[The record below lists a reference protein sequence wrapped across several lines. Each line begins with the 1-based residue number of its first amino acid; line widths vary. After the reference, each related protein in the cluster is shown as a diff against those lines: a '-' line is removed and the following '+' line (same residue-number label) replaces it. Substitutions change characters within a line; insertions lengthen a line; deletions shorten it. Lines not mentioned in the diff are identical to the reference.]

1 MNDFLKIIV
10 INYHLITDSA
20 TINSNKLNS
29 PFNVKL
35 PAFLKQMNLIK
46 KLNIPVISLNNL
58 TKCNSNGKFA
68 VVITFDDGNFSDFKI
83 AFPLLKNL
91 NFTASFFPVVNKIGT
106 ARKISW
112 DQLAEISDENF
123 SVGSHGLSHCLM
135 TMLTGNQQ
143 QFELQYSKALIE
155 ERINKT
161 VAHFSLPYGLYNK
174 SILKLA
180 EKAGYKTVLTT
191 NFKINYPHENPYV
204 IHRWNIKQNTP
215 LEKFEKLLITKG
227 YISPL
232 KAFTVS
238 TKEFTKKVFERPI
251 SIYINR
257 KIYSKMK

>member
-10 INYHLITDSA
+10 LNYHLISDSA
-20 TINSNKLNS
+20 IKNSNKLNS
-29 PFNVKL
+29 PFTVKL
-35 PAFLKQMNLIK
+35 SAFSRQMNLIK
-46 KLNIPVISLNNL
+46 KLNVPVISLDQL

-68 VVITFDDGNFSDFKI
+68 VVITFDDGNLSDFKI
-83 AFPLLKNL
+83 AFPLLKDL

-106 ARKISW
+106 DGKISW
-112 DQLAEISDENF
+112 NQLAEISDENF

-135 TMLTGNQQ
+135 TTLTGDQQ
-143 QFELQYSKALIE
+143 QYELRLSKALIE

-161 VAHFSLPYGLYNK
+161 VTHFSLPYGMYNK

-191 NFKINYPHENPYV
+191 NFKINYPHENPLV

-215 LEKFEKLLITKG
+215 FDKFEKFLITRG

-232 KAFTVS
+232 KAFKVYTI
-238 TKEFTKKVFERPI
+238 EFTKKVFERPI

-257 KIYSKMK
+257 KIDSGLK